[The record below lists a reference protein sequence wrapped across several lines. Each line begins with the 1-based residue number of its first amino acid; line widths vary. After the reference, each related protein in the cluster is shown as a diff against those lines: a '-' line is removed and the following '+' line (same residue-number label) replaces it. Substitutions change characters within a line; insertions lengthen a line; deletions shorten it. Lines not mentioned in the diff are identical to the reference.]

1 MSKKIEDIIYEN
13 KLNLFDTQVAIK
25 FVKDTFQK
33 ELIKQLKLVRV
44 TAPMFVKS
52 NTGLNDNLSGVENPV
67 SFHVPYIDDEVEIV
81 HSLAKWKRKAL
92 KKYGFGLYQG
102 LYTDMN
108 AIRKDEKLDFY
119 HSIYVDQ
126 WDWEQVICEED
137 RNFAFLKKTVK
148 KIYKAIYKLEKKV
161 SKEYPSL
168 SRELPEKIYFISTRE
183 LERRYPNL
191 SRKERED
198 AICREYKAVFLY
210 QIGVKLSDG
219 LPHDSRAADYD
230 DWMLNGDILVYYE
243 LYDMAFELSSMGIRV
258 NEFSLIN
265 QLSFKK
271 EQYKLA
277 NSYCRNILTRNYP
290 FTIGGGIG
298 QSRLCMYMLK
308 KAHIGEVQA
317 SIWDEEE
324 VKKLKERGI
333 NIL

>member
-1 MSKKIEDIIYEN
+1 MSKRIEDIVYEN
-13 KLNLFDTQVAIK
+13 KLSLFETQVAIK

-33 ELIKQLKLVRV
+33 ELVKQLKLVRV
-44 TAPMFVKS
+44 TAPMFVISK
-52 NTGLNDNLSGVENPV
+52 TGLNDNLSGVENPV
-67 SFHVPYIDDEVEIV
+67 SFNVPAIDEDVEIV

-126 WDWEQVICEED
+126 WDWEQVISEED
-137 RNFAFLKKTVK
+137 RKFSFLRKTVK
-148 KIYKAIYKLEKKV
+148 RIYKAIYKLEKKV

-168 SRELPEKIYFISTRE
+168 ARQLPEDIYFISTRE
-183 LERRYPNL
+183 LEARYPDL
-191 SRKERED
+191 TRKERED
-198 AICREYKAVFLY
+198 AICREHKAVFLY
-210 QIGVKLSDG
+210 QIGFKLSDG
-219 LPHDSRAADYD
+219 MPHDSRAADYD

-258 NEFSLIN
+258 DEFSLIR
-265 QLSFKK
+265 QLIQKR
-271 EQYKLA
+271 EQDKLT
-277 NSYCRNILTRNYP
+277 NSYCQNIIHRRYP

-298 QSRLCMYMLK
+298 QSRLCMFMLK

>member
-1 MSKKIEDIIYEN
+1 MSKRIEDIIYEN
-13 KLNLFDTQVAIK
+13 KLNLFETQVAIK

-52 NTGLNDNLSGVENPV
+52 KTGLNDNLSGVEKPV
-67 SFHVPYIDDEVEIV
+67 SFNVPYIGDEVEIV

-92 KKYGFGLYQG
+92 KKYGFDLYQG

-126 WDWEQVICEED
+126 WDWEQVISEED
-137 RNFAFLKKTVK
+137 RNLAYLKKIVK
-148 KIYKAIYKLEKKV
+148 RIYKAIYKLEKKV

-168 SRELPEKIYFISTRE
+168 SRELPENIYFISTRE
-183 LERRYPNL
+183 LEKRYPNL
-191 SRKERED
+191 TRKERED
-198 AICREYKAVFLY
+198 AICREHKAVFLY
-210 QIGVKLSDG
+210 QIGFKLSDDM
-219 LPHDSRAADYD
+219 PHDSRAADYD
-230 DWMLNGDILVYYE
+230 DWLLNGDILVYYE

-258 NEFSLIN
+258 DEYSLVE
-265 QLSFKK
+265 QLRQKR
-271 EQYKLA
+271 EEYKLT
-277 NSYCRNILTRNYP
+277 NSYCQNILSRRYP

-298 QSRLCMYMLK
+298 QSRLCMFMLK